1 LSARLFSRAPGSS
14 DAVTPALPL
23 GGRPPSVGAGE
34 DVLDVI
40 VDQHNVEF
48 AALVSIVLGQFRI
61 GFPPNPVGRLLL
73 AQEEEVVELGR
84 MVAIS
89 GSPME
94 TLVDTD
100 SRWTTR
106 PSGSCVT
113 PMVMGFLPFK

>member
-1 LSARLFSRAPGSS
+1 MP
-14 DAVTPALPL
+14 
-23 GGRPPSVGAGE
+23 
-34 DVLDVI
+34 
-40 VDQHNVEF
+40 
-48 AALVSIVLGQFRI
+48 GQFRI
-61 GFPPNPVGRLLL
+61 GFPPKPVGRLLL
-73 AQEEEVVELGR
+73 AQEDEVVELGR

-113 PMVMGFLPFK
+113 PMIMGIPPFEMMFLPQGTTGYFKVHHQARVSNPPPRIPTTFYSLASG